1 VDKRRELGQFL
12 QSRRAR
18 LRPDEVGLPSF
29 GRRRVPGLRRQEL
42 AQLAGVS
49 VDYYVRLEQGRAG
62 QPSAEVV
69 EAIARALR
77 LDDDELA
84 HLHDLGRPT
93 RRRRRPPKP
102 ERVRTEVQHL
112 LDALDDRV
120 PAMVVGRRMD
130 VLSWNRLAAVLGVDW
145 GSLPPEQRNAA
156 RYMFLDDGA
165 RELYPDWEQGAREA
179 VAYLRFAAGRYPDD
193 SELAAL
199 VGELSVKSAD
209 FRRWWARHD
218 VRAKSNGRKRLQ
230 HPIVG
235 PITLSYEA
243 LTLAGDPD
251 QVLIIYTAA
260 PGSESETALRLLGS
274 VAETARCRAPAGHRA
289 DLTDDGAAFRTECCG
304 RQARST

>member
-1 VDKRRELGQFL
+1 VDKRRELGEFL
-12 QSRRAR
+12 HSRRAR

-251 QVLIIYTAA
+251 QVLITYTAA

-274 VAETARCRAPAGHRA
+274 VGEPARVAERQPA
-289 DLTDDGAAFRTECCG
+289 TEP
-304 RQARST
+304 T

>member
-1 VDKRRELGQFL
+1 VDKRGELGEFL

-18 LRPDEVGLPSF
+18 LRPGDVGLPSF

-62 QPSAEVV
+62 QPSTEVI
-69 EAIARALR
+69 EAIARALC

-93 RRRRRPPKP
+93 RRRRRPPQP

-112 LDALDDRV
+112 LDALDRV

-130 VLSWNRLAAVLGVDW
+130 VLAWNGLGAALGVDW

-156 RYMFLDDGA
+156 RYMFLDEGA

-199 VGELSVKSAD
+199 VGELSVKSAE
-209 FRRWWARHD
+209 FRRWWPQHE
-218 VRAKSNGRKRLQ
+218 VRAKSHGRKRLQ

-235 PITLSYEA
+235 PIVLSYEA
-243 LTLAGDPD
+243 LTLAGDAD
-251 QVLIIYTAA
+251 QVLITYTSA

-274 VAETARCRAPAGHRA
+274 VAEPARPA
-289 DLTDDGAAFRTECCG
+289 E
-304 RQARST
+304 RQPATKPT